1 MRWFFDRVSRYI
13 RIASYGSIT
22 GHFPARY
29 RHAQPPTHNWH
40 IHFRIRLDTGTG
52 EMQNASCL
60 EKLSRP
66 PWKFIRPPID
76 GRSSSIEGI
85 QFTPYIYIYI
95 FSCSSFFPFFLWS
108 EYNIQRFGLIIEPR
122 SSWNKGGMQ
131 IFGTMWMVAEQS
143 IRSESVT
150 IIEWAKIS
158 WSK

>member
-95 FSCSSFFPFFLWS
+95 YPFLFFVLSLFPLIRVQHTTLWINDHRTPVRGTKAGCKFSGRCGWWR
-108 EYNIQRFGLIIEPR
+108 NNR
-122 SSWNKGGMQ
+122 
-131 IFGTMWMVAEQS
+131 
-143 IRSESVT
+143 
-150 IIEWAKIS
+150 
-158 WSK
+158 